1 MVCGWPSCYHRYG
14 RLTQAGELPAGASDG
29 SLALEAFPNAAN
41 RSGPADRT
49 SCYPEQLVTTIV
61 IGVDGT
67 PAATRASE
75 VGVRLAASMD
85 AHVLFVHFSRLADEL
100 FEEIPRMGRA
110 RSAWRRPIQFFA
122 QRFPPP
128 AAQGVT
134 AELMVQDE
142 HGASMIAANLAG
154 VAEGVDA
161 ELVVVGNRGRSEVAE
176 IVLGS
181 VAHELLRL
189 STRPVVVVHAGTQ
202 KPAWQRDARHGGE
215 RRWMRDSSR
224 HPAKRRGDTTSV
236 GPSS

>member
-100 FEEIPRMGRA
+100 FEEDPENGPSQERLEEADPVLRA
-110 RSAWRRPIQFFA
+110 AA
-122 QRFPPP
+122 AAA

-202 KPAWQRDARHGGE
+202 KPA
-215 RRWMRDSSR
+215 
-224 HPAKRRGDTTSV
+224 
-236 GPSS
+236 